1 MFCRPYGALMLTK
14 LMSILKSRKKRIIK
28 IVAAALVL
36 GLVFAGVWAFF
47 IEPNRL
53 VVHEETLELQDWPAG
68 FNKLRIAVLADLHVG
83 APYID
88 AGKLQL
94 VVSKVNQMQ
103 PDLIVLL
110 GDFMSSVRGGKV
122 VEPEFIAENL
132 KGLHARYGVFA
143 VLGNHDWWFDGRRVM
158 RALESVGIR
167 VLENDVARIELNGQ
181 AIWLMGLG
189 DLWTSKPDIEG
200 TLTKI
205 TDTNPVIVL
214 THNPDL
220 FPKIP
225 SRVILTL
232 AGHTHG
238 GQVNLPFVGRLRVPS
253 EYGQRYAAGHI
264 VENNHHLFVT
274 TGIGTSIIPIRFR
287 VPPEIVLL
295 TLTSAPGVAR

>member
-1 MFCRPYGALMLTK
+1 MRIPK
-14 LMSILKSRKKRIIK
+14 PRKKLIIK
-28 IVAAALVL
+28 IVTFALLL
-36 GLVFAGVWAFF
+36 GLVFAGVWGFF

-53 VVHEETLELQDWPAG
+53 VVHEETLELRDWPAG
-68 FNKLRIAVLADLHVG
+68 FDKLKIAVLADLHVG
-83 APYID
+83 SPYID
-88 AGKLQL
+88 AEKLQL
-94 VVSKVNQMQ
+94 IVSKVNQMQ

-110 GDFMSSVRGGKV
+110 GDFISAVRGGKV
-122 VEPEFIAENL
+122 IEPEIIAENL
-132 KGLHARYGVFA
+132 KGLRARYGVFA
-143 VLGNHDWWFDGRRVM
+143 VLGNHDWWFDGTRVM

-167 VLENDVARIELNGQ
+167 VLENDVARVEHDGQ
-181 AIWLMGLG
+181 AIWLVGLG

-200 TLTKI
+200 TLAKI
-205 TDTNPVIVL
+205 TDANPVIVL

-225 SRVILTL
+225 ARVTLTL

-253 EYGQRYAAGHI
+253 EYGQRYAAGHV

-274 TGIGTSIIPIRFR
+274 TGIGTSIIPVRFR

-295 TLTSAPGVAR
+295 TLTSALGS